1 MAEWR
6 SNIWRACFSLLTHHI
21 GGCLG
26 GFSVGPLWIMLPW
39 TLRYKF
45 LYELTLSVLGRY
57 LGDTWNFWVIWWLLN
72 FLRNGQAVL
81 HSSLTWLQPHQQ
93 HTGSSLA
100 APWPTLVLVFDS
112 GHPRGVMWYLTVW
125 LTFPWC
131 QTTLSIISWA
141 YWPSV
146 HLGRSV
152 CSNFLTFG
160 KMGGFSLLSCNS
172 SLHIAGP
179 RPFSV
184 I

>member
-81 HSSLTWLQPHQQ
+81 HSSLTCLQPHQQ

-112 GHPRGVMWYLTVW
+112 GHPRGGDVVSHGLT
-125 LTFPWC
+125 
-131 QTTLSIISWA
+131 
-141 YWPSV
+141 
-146 HLGRSV
+146 H
-152 CSNFLTFG
+152 
-160 KMGGFSLLSCNS
+160 FSLMPNDIEHHFM
-172 SLHIAGP
+172 SLLAICTSWEKCLLKSFDLWKNGW
-179 RPFSV
+179 FFV
-184 I
+184 VEL